1 MMENQS
7 LRPTPLAFT
16 QSTISGC
23 NLYADLQHVHRI
35 LYLILFDFSRRMFL
49 NIFNGSFYAE
59 KQQLSEVSV
68 QIQFRDVLS
77 ISPTTI
83 FSGIFIGLF
92 RWNAA
97 CTGRSMRHSSR
108 IFYESPHA
116 HSFQFHVTHDNSS
129 SIAKISDLIS
139 EGITSPWVE
148 YNDGCA
154 WGCGIH
160 SLLFVIYYF

>member
-35 LYLILFDFSRRMFL
+35 LYLILFDFSSRMFL
-49 NIFNGSFYAE
+49 NIFNGSYCAE

-92 RWNAA
+92 SLE
-97 CTGRSMRHSSR
+97 RSMYRKIYATFFENILR
-108 IFYESPHA
+108 INPCP
-116 HSFQFHVTHDNSS
+116 
-129 SIAKISDLIS
+129 LIS
-139 EGITSPWVE
+139 ISRNSWQLIFDSKNLWSHFRR
-148 YNDGCA
+148 YNQPL
-154 WGCGIH
+154 
-160 SLLFVIYYF
+160 SRV

>member
-7 LRPTPLAFT
+7 LRPTPLAFIHT

-35 LYLILFDFSRRMFL
+35 LYLILFDFSSRMFL
-49 NIFNGSFYAE
+49 NIFNGSYYAE
-59 KQQLSEVSV
+59 KQQLSEISV

-92 RWNAA
+92 RWNA
-97 CTGRSMRHSSR
+97 CSMYRKIYATFFENILRITPCPLISISR
-108 IFYESPHA
+108 NSY
-116 HSFQFHVTHDNSS
+116 NSS

-139 EGITSPWVE
+139 EGITSP
-148 YNDGCA
+148 
-154 WGCGIH
+154 
-160 SLLFVIYYF
+160 

>member
-1 MMENQS
+1 MKNQS

-35 LYLILFDFSRRMFL
+35 LYLILFDFSSRMFL
-49 NIFNGSFYAE
+49 NIFNGSYYAE

-83 FSGIFIGLF
+83 FSGIFMGLF

-97 CTGRSMRHSSR
+97 CTGRPVQHSR

-129 SIAKISDLIS
+129 SIANISDLIS
-139 EGITSPWVE
+139 EGITSPE
-148 YNDGCA
+148 
-154 WGCGIH
+154 
-160 SLLFVIYYF
+160 

>member
-35 LYLILFDFSRRMFL
+35 LCLISFDFSNRVFL
-49 NIFNGSFYAE
+49 NIFNGSYYAE

-83 FSGIFIGLF
+83 FSGFFIGLF
-92 RWNAA
+92 RWSAT

-108 IFYESPHA
+108 TFYESSHA
-116 HSFQFHVTHDNSS
+116 HSFHFHVTHDNSS
-129 SIAKISDLIS
+129 SIAKISDLIY
-139 EGITSPWVE
+139 EGITSP
-148 YNDGCA
+148 
-154 WGCGIH
+154 
-160 SLLFVIYYF
+160 

>member
-35 LYLILFDFSRRMFL
+35 LYLILFDFSSRMFL
-49 NIFNGSFYAE
+49 NIFNGSYYAE

-77 ISPTTI
+77 LHQRRY
-83 FSGIFIGLF
+83 FQE
-92 RWNAA
+92 
-97 CTGRSMRHSSR
+97 SSLD
-108 IFYESPHA
+108 FFAGTQHA
-116 HSFQFHVTHDNSS
+116 QE
-129 SIAKISDLIS
+129 DLCDI
-139 EGITSPWVE
+139 
-148 YNDGCA
+148 
-154 WGCGIH
+154 
-160 SLLFVIYYF
+160 L